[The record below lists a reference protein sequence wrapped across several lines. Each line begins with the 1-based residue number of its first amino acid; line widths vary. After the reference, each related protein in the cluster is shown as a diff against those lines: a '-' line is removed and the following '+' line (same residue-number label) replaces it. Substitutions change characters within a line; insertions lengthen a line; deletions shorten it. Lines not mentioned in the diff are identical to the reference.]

1 MNPSRPLI
9 NRSLRTISSSLFMG
23 HCVVRRSKQI
33 GEKTTYGGFIR
44 RHFNVSAAQSATGV
58 LNGTDRRC
66 DLSFI
71 RRNFNVSAADSAT
84 GVAGRRK
91 MTAMELARRNRAIKG
106 DPENAKRISMVTA
119 YNYPQALHL
128 DLAGI
133 DICLVG
139 DSLAMVELG
148 HETTQQVTV
157 EEMLHHTR
165 AVARGAQHPLIVGD
179 MPMGSYEVSPE
190 QALETAYR
198 FVKEGNADCVKLE
211 GGKERSD
218 VIRKIVSGGVAVM
231 AHIGL
236 TPQSISVLGGFR
248 AQGRTAVKARAL
260 LDDALSLQ
268 DAGAFAVVIE
278 CVPPVVAEVI
288 TEALEI
294 PTIGIGSGPHT
305 SGQVLVFHDMLGMC
319 VHPHFSTF
327 TPKFCKHYANLGAE
341 ISQGLE
347 QYKREVETGTFPSL
361 ETHSPYKMS
370 DKEVA
375 LFREMVSKDSKTL
388 QSKTQSAS
396 DRLRDADEY
405 ESVGLYGGKKV

>member
-1 MNPSRPLI
+1 MLY
-9 NRSLRTISSSLFMG
+9 
-23 HCVVRRSKQI
+23 I
-33 GEKTTYGGFIR
+33 GYIHIGMIIR
-44 RHFNVSAAQSATGV
+44 RTNVSAV
-58 LNGTDRRC
+58 E
-66 DLSFI
+66 
-71 RRNFNVSAADSAT
+71 SAT

-91 MTAMELARRNRAIKG
+91 MTAMELARRNRAIKN
-106 DPENAKRISMVTA
+106 DPSKAKRITMVTA

-157 EEMLHHTR
+157 EEMIHHTR
-165 AVARGAQHPLIVGD
+165 AVARGATHPLIVGD

-190 QALETAYR
+190 QALQTAYR
-198 FVKEGNADCVKLE
+198 FIKDGNADCVKLE
-211 GGKERSD
+211 GGKERAD
-218 VIRKIVSGGVAVM
+218 VVRKIVSGGVAVM
-231 AHIGL
+231 GHVGL

-248 AQGRTAVKARAL
+248 AQGRTAVKARQL
-260 LDDALSLQ
+260 LDDALALQ
-268 DAGAFAVVIE
+268 EAGAFAVVIE
-278 CVPPVVAEVI
+278 CVPPVVAECI

-327 TPKFCKHYANLGAE
+327 TPKFCKHFANLGVE
-341 ISQGLE
+341 ISKGLE
-347 QYKREVETGTFPSL
+347 RYKHEVETGTFPSL

-370 DKEVA
+370 DSEIK
-375 LFREMVSKDSKTL
+375 LFKEMVQKDRKDLDEKS
-388 QSKTQSAS
+388 QSAS
-396 DRLRDADEY
+396 DRLLDADEY
-405 ESVGLYGGKKV
+405 ESVGLYGGKKT